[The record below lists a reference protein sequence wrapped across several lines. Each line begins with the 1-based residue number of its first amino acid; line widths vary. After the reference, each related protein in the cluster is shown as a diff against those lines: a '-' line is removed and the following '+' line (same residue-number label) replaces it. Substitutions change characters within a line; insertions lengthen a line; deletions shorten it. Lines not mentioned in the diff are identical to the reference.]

1 MQPRWIWSRRMVR
14 LVGQSWLNE
23 VRKWGRS
30 FCLDAKA
37 FYPGI
42 DIRLYS
48 EQNINRKWKR
58 RGILYFL
65 THSMLFWFYLSIG
78 EFFIMDYTKT
88 LPASVQNN
96 ATQNVITFFFV
107 GLDVITGI
115 ICAALLHNLDVE
127 KVIKQEQLEIL
138 QRKGQAPV

>member
-1 MQPRWIWSRRMVR
+1 M
-14 LVGQSWLNE
+14 
-23 VRKWGRS
+23 
-30 FCLDAKA
+30 
-37 FYPGI
+37 
-42 DIRLYS
+42 
-48 EQNINRKWKR
+48 
-58 RGILYFL
+58 
-65 THSMLFWFYLSIG
+65 THSMLFCFSLSIG

>member
-1 MQPRWIWSRRMVR
+1 
-14 LVGQSWLNE
+14 
-23 VRKWGRS
+23 
-30 FCLDAKA
+30 
-37 FYPGI
+37 
-42 DIRLYS
+42 
-48 EQNINRKWKR
+48 
-58 RGILYFL
+58 
-65 THSMLFWFYLSIG
+65 
-78 EFFIMDYTKT
+78 MDYTKT

-127 KVIKQEQLEIL
+127 KVIKQEQIEIL